1 MCISV
6 LFVAFFAKFLSF
18 VISSP
23 FNPFFTHESYDLFSS
38 DVIPEDSFFGTGGL
52 ETEQQDLL
60 FPGQI
65 DLGLGTEQPNYLF
78 SEGSDLGLG
87 TEPQNFLFLEESDLG
102 PLASDLGSELINPGL
117 SLDTPSLDIA
127 LGESGLYPPVDL
139 AFEET
144 DSLFAGSKCTFPK
157 QEACCTGPDYTNCFY
172 ERARCRGHPTVCCS
186 RVDDVSRKGVDCQSA
201 SQVAFFQSEEVNP
214 LAQENFVLANEGDWL
229 DFGKNR

>member
-1 MCISV
+1 MCISL
-6 LFVAFFAKFLSF
+6 LFVAFFAQFLSF

-23 FNPFFTHESYDLFSS
+23 FDPFFTHESTDPTTFY
-38 DVIPEDSFFGTGGL
+38 IDSPDDSIYEPVGS

-60 FPGQI
+60 FP
-65 DLGLGTEQPNYLF
+65 
-78 SEGSDLGLG
+78 EGSDPGLG
-87 TEPQNFLFLEESDLG
+87 TEPQNFLFPEGSDLGLGIEQQNLPFPEESDLG
-102 PLASDLGSELINPGL
+102 FLASDLGSELINPGL
-117 SLDTPSLDIA
+117 SPSLDIA

-186 RVDDVSRKGVDCQSA
+186 RVDDVSRKGVDCQSP

-229 DFGKNR
+229 DFGNNR